1 MLFLCYDS
9 DVDSIRV
16 CCHEL
21 PLVSLNKLQT
31 TQRKCLIVYRNIKTN
46 SMLPSIGNDFG
57 FIFLHHFKFV
67 INHLKVNQWIS

>member
-21 PLVSLNKLQT
+21 PLLSLNKLQT

-46 SMLPSIGNDFG
+46 SMLPSIGNEFG
-57 FIFLHHFKFV
+57 FIFLHHFKLV
-67 INHLKVNQWIS
+67 II